1 MVKVTAACIII
12 GDEVLNGKVV
22 DTNST
27 FFAKFCFDLGIQ
39 LKEIVTIGDDEA
51 QIVDTVRRLVKD
63 HDFIISTG
71 GIGPTHD
78 DITYECMAK
87 SFNLPCELD
96 EECKER
102 MRRKSDP
109 EARLDTDSLKAHYQ
123 MATMPKGPN
132 VRNYYV
138 CDDLWVPI
146 CSISH
151 KVYILPGIPQLCSR
165 MLKDFTPTL
174 KKIYNLEE
182 DPREYVRYFVK
193 TRLTESQ
200 ISKELKLIQDESTE
214 VSDAIKI
221 GSYPHFGM
229 GFNTVSILGEKK
241 DDAYLKTVVNRVV
254 KNLEGEEISP
264 ELEDKFSNPEK

>member
-1 MVKVTAACIII
+1 M
-12 GDEVLNGKVV
+12 
-22 DTNST
+22 
-27 FFAKFCFDLGIQ
+27 
-39 LKEIVTIGDDEA
+39 KEIVTIGDDEA

-109 EARLDTDSLKAHYQ
+109 EARLDTDALKAHYQ

-138 CDDLWVPI
+138 SDDLWVPI

-151 KVYILPGIPQLCSR
+151 KVYILPGIPQLFSR

-241 DDAYLKTVVNRVV
+241 DNAYLKTVVDRVV

-264 ELEDKFSNPEK
+264 ELEDKFSNPER

>member
-1 MVKVTAACIII
+1 MAKVTAACIII

-27 FFAKFCFDLGIQ
+27 FFAKFCFDHGIQ

-51 QIVDTVRRLVKD
+51 QIVDTVRRLVNC

-78 DITYECMAK
+78 DITYECMAR

-109 EARLDTDSLKAHYQ
+109 EARLDADALKAHYQ

-151 KVYILPGIPQLCSR
+151 KVYILPGIPQLFSK
-165 MLKDFTPTL
+165 MLKGFTPTL

-241 DDAYLKTVVNRVV
+241 DDAYLKTVVSRVV
-254 KNLEGEEISP
+254 KNLAGEEISP
-264 ELEDKFSNPEK
+264 ELEDKFSNQER